1 MTMSELLKQ
10 LDDHAVEDAASAVQ
24 IAPMRSALVAT
35 FGQPEHAPW
44 SRLAP
49 EVYGVSEPGEPAA
62 GVDE

>member
-1 MTMSELLKQ
+1 MTLPELLKQ
-10 LDDHAVEDAASAVQ
+10 LDGHAVEDASSAVK